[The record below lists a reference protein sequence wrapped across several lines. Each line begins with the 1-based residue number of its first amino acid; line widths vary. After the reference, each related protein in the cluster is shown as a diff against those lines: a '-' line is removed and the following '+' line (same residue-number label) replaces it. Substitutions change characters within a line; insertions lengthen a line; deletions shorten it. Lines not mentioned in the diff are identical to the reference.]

1 MRRVRTSLKGNGF
14 HIVVIAL
21 LNLFVLLCICVLLH
35 HHRLPRYGAN
45 VRSAATHF
53 VMGSYDRSNSHI
65 ITVTP
70 GDVPRFFIEE
80 KEVKEGLAGVEKILK
95 SWDCAAPNRV
105 TVVLVCDEAVAV
117 GTMQRLADMVLMH
130 GFTCTYAGRPA
141 LD

>member
-70 GDVPRFFIEE
+70 GNVPRFFIEE

-130 GFTCTYAGRPA
+130 GFTCTYAGCPA